1 MGIRVGMDL
10 ASVADIAE
18 AFAMHGDR
26 YLRRVFTE
34 REVGECRDAAGSID
48 PERLAARFAAKEAAL
63 KALAAPPEFGLALTC
78 IEVTTGRG
86 GAPELSLGER
96 ASELAR
102 RAGVGALS
110 VSLTHDGAYA
120 AAVVVAETGAVRA

>member
-1 MGIRVGMDL
+1 MGIRVGIDL
-10 ASVADIAE
+10 ASVADVAD
-18 AFAMHGDR
+18 ALAMHGDH
-26 YLRRVFTE
+26 YLRRVFTD
-34 REVGECRDAAGSID
+34 REVGECRDAEGSVD

-78 IEVTTGRG
+78 IEVTTGRH

-110 VSLTHDGAYA
+110 LSLTHEGAYA
-120 AAVVVAETGAVRA
+120 AAVVVAETGSVRT